1 METTEKIVEAYVRYV
16 KGWATIPNLRCE
28 GQHEIDLIAI
38 DPVSLERYH
47 IETSVSG
54 SQSYSRLTDK
64 AFDPELLKERVKK
77 SGQRRTLGYFIE
89 RKFGLESVK
98 AELAKYGFV
107 DGAYRNVIVTW
118 DWTPEAQAMA
128 GEAMIDLWSF
138 QEIMREIAATIRHR
152 RSYFTDDTLRTI
164 NLFVRA
170 LAAVEAKEDAPSGPV
185 PLAKPMPNTIDTTS
199 VGSSAFWVYRNWVH
213 HRARLHRAGCGY
225 CANGAGAQGV
235 TGSVT
240 GEWNPFAT
248 RAEAEAYL
256 TSIGY
261 ADAKICGSCG

>member
-38 DPVSLERYH
+38 DPVSFERYH

-64 AFDPELLKERVKK
+64 AFDPELLKQRVSKA
-77 SGQRRTLGYFIE
+77 GQRRTLGYFIE
-89 RKFGLESVK
+89 RKFGLPKVK
-98 AELAKYGFV
+98 TELAKYGFV
-107 DGAYRNVIVTW
+107 EGEYHNVIVTW
-118 DWTPEAQAMA
+118 DWTAEAQAMA
-128 GEAMIDLWSF
+128 TENDVNLWSF
-138 QEIMREIAATIRHR
+138 QEIMREIAGTLRHR

-170 LAAVEAKEDAPSGPV
+170 LAAVESKEDQVVSLAP
-185 PLAKPMPNTIDTTS
+185 AKLGAGTPPNAAD
-199 VGSSAFWVYRNWVH
+199 AYWVYRNWVH
-213 HRARLHRAGCGY
+213 HRARLHSATCGY
-225 CANGAGAQGV
+225 CNDGAGAQGV

-240 GEWNPFAT
+240 GEWKRFAT
-248 RAEAEAYL
+248 RAEGEAYL
-256 TSIGY
+256 LSTGY
-261 ADAKICGSCG
+261 ADAGVCGTCG

>member
-64 AFDPELLKERVKK
+64 AFDPELLKQRVSK

-89 RKFGLESVK
+89 RKFGLAKVK

-128 GEAMIDLWSF
+128 AEAKVDLWSF

-170 LAAVEAKEDAPSGPV
+170 LAAVEAKEDEPSSSSATR
-185 PLAKPMPNTIDTTS
+185 AKPKAAKADQAATGDY
-199 VGSSAFWVYRNWVH
+199 WVYRNWVH

-225 CANGAGAQGV
+225 CNHGAGAQGV

-240 GEWNPFAT
+240 GEWKPFAT
-248 RAEAEAYL
+248 RAQGEAYL
-256 TSIGY
+256 ASIGY
-261 ADAKICGSCG
+261 VDAKICGTCG